1 MKKIIIT
8 MYLLSAALLAN
19 AQEKL
24 VWDYPVKPGTEE
36 WNQLSN
42 HQEMID
48 ICQIPIDILQNIS
61 TKDLLEICLNYPL
74 KIDLYAYS
82 TLEEGIR
89 RTSSHFNG
97 FKEFLQRKDNFS
109 SLYAYMKE
117 SKFNETVE
125 SKKSVLEK
133 GEAIVMNSIVET
145 FLSFNDVLQN
155 SDQKQQDE
163 LIALSAN
170 RLRYKTQNKD
180 KFSNYATTS
189 SALLLGKLLQK
200 SAKSFS
206 IPQEVDSFLKNET
219 TVNEE
224 IITNLLETSKSVTQ

>member
-1 MKKIIIT
+1 
-8 MYLLSAALLAN
+8 
-19 AQEKL
+19 
-24 VWDYPVKPGTEE
+24 
-36 WNQLSN
+36 
-42 HQEMID
+42 
-48 ICQIPIDILQNIS
+48 
-61 TKDLLEICLNYPL
+61 
-74 KIDLYAYS
+74 
-82 TLEEGIR
+82 
-89 RTSSHFNG
+89 
-97 FKEFLQRKDNFS
+97 
-109 SLYAYMKE
+109 MKE